1 MSRLR
6 ILRVAELIPAPLTAV
21 TAEVARLP
29 RRVTAAVAE
38 LPVGILVTLEEHRG
52 RLDRRPRWY
61 ALARLRRRLLELDER
76 CSQLTVVA
84 AAIIGEHRVLV
95 AQRNHPPEWAGRWE
109 FPGGKL
115 ERGETPQA
123 GLVREIAEELGAVIE
138 VGPELARHQLPDGA
152 RLLLFQARL
161 APGSPEPSALEHQAL
176 EWAARTELADRD
188 WAGTNGGFVTDVTGR
203 L

>member
-1 MSRLR
+1 V
-6 ILRVAELIPAPLTAV
+6 LRVAELIPAPIAAV
-21 TAEVARLP
+21 TAEVDRLP

-52 RLDRRPRWY
+52 RLDRRPRWW
-61 ALARLRRRLLELDER
+61 ALARLRSRLIELERRSGR
-76 CSQLTVVA
+76 LTVVA
-84 AAIIGEHRVLV
+84 AAIIGDHRVLV
-95 AQRNHPPEWAGRWE
+95 AQRNHPAEWAGRWE

-123 GLVREIAEELGAVIE
+123 GLVREIAEELGAEIE
-138 VGPELARHQLPDGA
+138 VGPELARHELPDGA

-161 APGSPEPSALEHQAL
+161 RPGSPEPSALEHQAL
-176 EWAARTELADRD
+176 EWARPPEIHDRQ
-188 WAGTNGGFVTDVTGR
+188 WAGTNGRFVTDVTGR